1 LIRSLGSV
9 LVTALLLSGC
19 AANPVRVP
27 GPEPTAPAGS
37 SAATPSPV
45 QPPAGKVSGE
55 IAASKK
61 AAGIE
66 ACPAAETRQA
76 VGADALPSVVLPCL
90 GGGTA
95 VRLSSL
101 LGQPTVINVWA
112 SWCAPCRK
120 ELPLLERA
128 HREHGDRVRFL
139 GVDAGDPDA
148 SVAIALLDE
157 LGITFPQVADSSMQT
172 RGTLGYGGGLP
183 LTIFVDA
190 QGRMAGTERLPFRSY
205 SAVGAALH
213 KHLGVT

>member
-1 LIRSLGSV
+1 MNRF
-9 LVTALLLSGC
+9 VTAALSAVLLTGC
-19 AANPVRVP
+19 AASPDRTSP
-27 GPEPTAPAGS
+27 PAQTTATAPTTGQS
-37 SAATPSPV
+37 GER
-45 QPPAGKVSGE
+45 PAGKVSGE
-55 IAASKK
+55 LAAQK
-61 AAGIE
+61 AAARIE
-66 ACPAAETRQA
+66 ACPPAETREA
-76 VGADALPSVVLPCL
+76 TGTDALPSVVLPCL

-101 LGQPTVINVWA
+101 LGQPTLINVWA

-128 HREHGDRVRFL
+128 HREFGDRVRFL
-139 GVDAGDPDA
+139 GIDAGDPDA

-157 LGITFPQVADSSMQT
+157 LGITFPQVTDSPMQT

-190 QGRMAGTERLPFRSY
+190 QGRMIGTERLPFRSY
-205 SAVGAALH
+205 SAVGAALQ